1 MNRIIRDTVCILAV
15 LFAVASFSFGQD
27 DAQTY
32 LNRGFSLYQQGQY
45 PKALTAFEESVK
57 LSPARE
63 DGYRFI
69 GLCHIK
75 MNDFDKAIVALK
87 KAIELS
93 DQSQQPDDAAKF
105 ALGIAYFNKQQY

>member
-1 MNRIIRDTVCILAV
+1 MNRIIRNAV
-15 LFAVASFSFGQD
+15 GFLIVFAAAVSVSFTQE
-27 DAQTY
+27 DAQTF

-45 PKALTAFEESVK
+45 PKALTAFEEGVK

-69 GLCHIK
+69 GRCHIK
-75 MNDFDKAIVALK
+75 LNDYDKAIVALK

-93 DQSQQPDDAAKF
+93 DQTQQPD
-105 ALGIAYFNKQQY
+105 